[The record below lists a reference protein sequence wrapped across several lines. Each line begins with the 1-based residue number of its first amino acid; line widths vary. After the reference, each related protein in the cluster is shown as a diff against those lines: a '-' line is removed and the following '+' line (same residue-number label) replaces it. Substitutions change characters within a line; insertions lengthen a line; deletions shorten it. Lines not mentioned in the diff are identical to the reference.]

1 MKNSHVLDDDVIFVI
16 CTLQFRVCP
25 ELAGP
30 QPYEYSGDSIQGF
43 LRARKAALLFHPV
56 SSCQLVHQCCNRD
69 QPPVHPE
76 HCNGRI
82 VERVLKFVYLCS
94 FLARRQFSLS
104 MDVEVFKCCTQ
115 VE

>member
-16 CTLQFRVCP
+16 CTLKFRVGP

-56 SSCQLVHQCCNRD
+56 SPCQLVPQCCNY

-82 VERVLKFVYLCS
+82 VERVLKFVYVHSQLVVS
-94 FLARRQFSLS
+94 FLYQW
-104 MDVEVFKCCTQ
+104 M
-115 VE
+115 

>member
-16 CTLQFRVCP
+16 CTLQFRVGP

-43 LRARKAALLFHPV
+43 LRARKAALLFHPA

-69 QPPVHPE
+69 QLPV

-94 FLARRQFSLS
+94 FPARRQFSLS

>member
-1 MKNSHVLDDDVIFVI
+1 MKNSHVLDDDVMSVI
-16 CTLQFRVCP
+16 CTLQLRVGP

-56 SSCQLVHQCCNRD
+56 SPCQLVHQCCNRD

-82 VERVLKFVYLCS
+82 VGRVLKFVYLYSSPAC
-94 FLARRQFSLS
+94 R
-104 MDVEVFKCCTQ
+104 
-115 VE
+115 